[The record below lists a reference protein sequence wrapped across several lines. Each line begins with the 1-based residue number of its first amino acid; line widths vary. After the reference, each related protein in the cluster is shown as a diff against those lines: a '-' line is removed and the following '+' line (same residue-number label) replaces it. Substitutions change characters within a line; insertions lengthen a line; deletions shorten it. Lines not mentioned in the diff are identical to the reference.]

1 MSQQNSKLAS
11 IASNS
16 GGCLVLLM
24 MSGVSLSVAVPA
36 FLNQARITKQ
46 WEPRVYISSVNKR
59 QQAYFAEKSV
69 FSTSV
74 KALKIGI
81 LTDTKD
87 YKYSLITTKKA
98 TFNYGVSK
106 HKKLK
111 SFVGGVFVIP
121 ATKVDSNSSKNRIAT
136 TSILCRADSP
146 GTIKPPEP
154 TNQNGKIACATGT
167 MELPQT
173 YHESLENDSRLPILN
188 RHLTEIYRT
197 KLLTTN
203 KEDRKL

>member
-16 GGCLVLLM
+16 GECLVLLM
-24 MSGVSLSVAVPA
+24 MIGASLSVAVPA
-36 FLNQARITKQ
+36 FLNKARITKQ

-59 QQAYFAEKSV
+59 QQAYLAEKSF

-74 KALKIGI
+74 KALKIGV
-81 LTDTKD
+81 LTETKD
-87 YKYSLITTKKA
+87 YNYSLITTNKA
-98 TFNYGVSK
+98 TFNYGVSQ

-121 ATKVDSNSSKNRIAT
+121 ATKVDSNSSKNKIST
-136 TSILCRADSP
+136 TSILCQADSP

-173 YHESLENDSRLPILN
+173 YH
-188 RHLTEIYRT
+188 
-197 KLLTTN
+197 
-203 KEDRKL
+203 